1 MAVLPRASNKVVCFM
16 VRFKDT
22 LTLTNPDFFETAH
35 VFTRID
41 PPYTHESSECGHRN
55 YIVLKL
61 LTGGLVWKNVRF
73 QKCPD
78 SPERERFPWGYR
90 FTPVINRV

>member
-22 LTLTNPDFFETAH
+22 LIHTNPDFFETAH

-41 PPYTHESSECGHRN
+41 
-55 YIVLKL
+55 IVRIHTKAVNAVTETAL
-61 LTGGLVWKNVRF
+61 F
-73 QKCPD
+73 
-78 SPERERFPWGYR
+78 
-90 FTPVINRV
+90 